1 MSQYTHVNLYQLL
14 TVLWYKLNII
24 INNNAIVISFE
35 DSFNKQM
42 GY

>member
-1 MSQYTHVNLYQLL
+1 MSQYTHVKLYQL
-14 TVLWYKLNII
+14 LWYKLNII